1 MTIWSS
7 SWMTIQV
14 FTTRP
19 PMFSAAAHIAHTSLC
34 ITSMTVLIL
43 IRKIRQPVHVALFS
57 VTWNYSYA
65 IKWLPCRVPS
75 LWFTLLVPMT
85 KVSQWLGFPTAAKVH
100 GHFSI
105 NRRIAIS
112 GSLPILHPLLHTP
125 LGTWF
130 PMFTMTFVCVP
141 FALPLK
147 AVNGPIPQ
155 HTRHVHLSAF
165 LISRILKMKLLTSCL
180 LAG

>member
-1 MTIWSS
+1 
-7 SWMTIQV
+7 
-14 FTTRP
+14 
-19 PMFSAAAHIAHTSLC
+19 MFSEAARTVHTSLC
-34 ITSMTVLIL
+34 ISSVTKIIL
-43 IRKIRQPVHVALFS
+43 IQQSRQPVHVALFS
-57 VTWNYSYA
+57 VTWNCSYA

-75 LWFTLLVPMT
+75 LWFTPQAPMT
-85 KVSQWLGFPTAAKVH
+85 RVSPLLGFPTAAKVH

-112 GSLPILHPLLHTP
+112 GSLPILYPLLHTP

-155 HTRHVHLSAF
+155 HTRHVHLLAF